1 MGRYGSVSECLCAGT
16 PMVFLRRDYFNE
28 EPFLRRLL
36 QLHGGGADPPTPK
49 PCVTQTFEPAPH
61 AQSRIFIAQLCTA
74 AGVRLTLGNPNP
86 IFKPLG
92 P

>member
-1 MGRYGSVSECLCAGT
+1 MSECLCAGT

-36 QLHGGGADPPTPK
+36 QLHGGGADTPT
-49 PCVTQTFEPAPH
+49 
-61 AQSRIFIAQLCTA
+61 LD
-74 AGVRLTLGNPNP
+74 
-86 IFKPLG
+86 PLVH